1 MKDIKRSS
9 IIRNKLKVLLLA
21 SQGKTKFDV
30 CEEVGIAYYTL
41 NNYLVQLRKA
51 GYKIAS
57 TKKGL
62 VATNIEESEINTAFK
77 IIDRIADNPRLKQTE
92 PF

>member
-1 MKDIKRSS
+1 MRTTHSN
-9 IIRNKLKVLLLA
+9 IIRNKLQLLIYA
-21 SQGKTKFDV
+21 SQGLTKYDV
-30 CEEVGIAYYTL
+30 CERLNLSYYTL

-62 VATNIEESEINTAFK
+62 VATNIEETEIKSAYEVIN
-77 IIDRIADNPRLKQTE
+77 RIADNPRKGRK
-92 PF
+92 